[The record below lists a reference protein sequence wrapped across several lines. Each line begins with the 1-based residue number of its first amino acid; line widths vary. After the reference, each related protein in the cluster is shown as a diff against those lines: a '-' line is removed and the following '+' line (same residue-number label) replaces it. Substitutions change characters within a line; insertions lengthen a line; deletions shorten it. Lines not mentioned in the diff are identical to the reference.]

1 MNTTRRAIAALEL
14 LLVFP
19 ATLFMASLL
28 VRQLRPLRYEPS
40 HTAHQIA
47 MWYAGRQWTLWAFLV
62 VMPLAALITGAAV
75 LRARKGTRFVLATT
89 LIAGAVLVIVTAHM
103 LRN

>member
-1 MNTTRRAIAALEL
+1 MNPTKRAIALTEL

-19 ATLFMASLL
+19 ATLFMTALA
-28 VRQLRPLRYEPS
+28 VRQLRPLQYEPA

-47 MWYAGRQWTLWAFLV
+47 MWYAGRQWTLWAFLILL
-62 VMPLAALITGAAV
+62 PLAALVTGGAAIH
-75 LRARKGTRFVLATT
+75 ARKATPLVMATTVIAGVVLA
-89 LIAGAVLVIVTAHM
+89 IVAAHM

>member
-1 MNTTRRAIAALEL
+1 MNTTRRAITALEL

-19 ATLFMASLL
+19 STLFMTALV
-28 VRQLRPLRYEPS
+28 VRQLRPLQYEPS

-47 MWYAGRQWTLWAFLV
+47 MWYAGRQWTLWAFLIAL
-62 VMPLAALITGAAV
+62 PLAALVTGCVA
-75 LRARKGTRFVLATT
+75 LRARKASGLVTLTTVIAGVVLA
-89 LIAGAVLVIVTAHM
+89 IVAAHM

>member
-19 ATLFMASLL
+19 STLFMTALV
-28 VRQLRPLRYEPS
+28 VRQLRPLQYEPA

-62 VMPLAALITGAAV
+62 AMPLAALISGGAAI
-75 LRARKGTRFVLATT
+75 RERKATGLVTATT
-89 LIAGAVLVIVTAHM
+89 LIAGVILVIVAAHM